1 MSNVLYI
8 HHLENKAVAYL
19 NPDTNTL
26 SICIRDQW
34 GFSSAVILSYE
45 EATKLKELCEK
56 FINRA
61 DKNYEAFQ

>member
-19 NPDTNTL
+19 NPDMNTL

-34 GFSSAVILSYE
+34 GFNSAVMLTYE
-45 EATKLKELCEK
+45 ETVKLKELCEK
-56 FINRA
+56 FLNTA
-61 DKNYEAFQ
+61 DKKYEAFK

>member
-19 NPDTNTL
+19 NPDINTL

-34 GFSSAVILSYE
+34 GFNSAVMLTYE
-45 EATKLKELCEK
+45 EAVKLKELCEK
-56 FINRA
+56 FINTA
-61 DKNYEAFQ
+61 DKKYEAFK